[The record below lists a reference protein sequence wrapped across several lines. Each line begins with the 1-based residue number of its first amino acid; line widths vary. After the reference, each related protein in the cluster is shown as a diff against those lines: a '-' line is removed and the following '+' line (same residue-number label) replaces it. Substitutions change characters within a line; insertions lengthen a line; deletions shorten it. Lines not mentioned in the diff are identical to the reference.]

1 MTGMPRDERDEAE
14 RELGLMATDLAWV
27 MARHGGRAAM
37 VRCYV
42 DRRGET
48 HVACNLYSGEDADHG
63 SIMPAVEFRR
73 RLSDLQ

>member
-1 MTGMPRDERDEAE
+1 MTRMPKDERGEADA
-14 RELGLMATDLAWV
+14 ELSALARDLAWV
-27 MARHGGRAAM
+27 MGSHGGRAAM